1 MKSLINKILD
11 YQIKNN
17 CIKKSEKTTYEYAYT
32 ILIEEC
38 INIVIA
44 FTIAIAFGNTML
56 VFFFLCSYIPLR
68 RFAGGYHADDGFICG
83 IVSSILIIILCL
95 LSKLGVDNLIQ
106 KGKYMILI
114 ICQVCIFT
122 LAPVDTANKRL
133 DEYER
138 QKNRKIVAKILIVQ
152 MISVFVGAIGNSDFL
167 LGGIIYSHIVLNC
180 MLLIGI
186 YKNYIHRQE
195 GNLNNE

>member
-1 MKSLINKILD
+1 MKSLINEILD

-17 CIKKSEKTTYEYAYT
+17 CMKKSEKTTYEYAYT

-38 INIVIA
+38 INI
-44 FTIAIAFGNTML
+44 AIAFIIAIVFRNTML
-56 VFFFLCSYIPLR
+56 VFCFLCSYIPLR
-68 RFAGGYHADDGFICG
+68 RFAGGYHADDGFLCG
-83 IVSSILIIILCL
+83 IVSAILIIILCL
-95 LSKLGVDNLIQ
+95 LSKSGVDNLIQ
-106 KGKYMILI
+106 NSKYIILI

-133 DEYER
+133 DEYEK

-152 MISVFVGAIGNSDFL
+152 MLSVFVGAVWNSDCL

-195 GNLNNE
+195 GKLNNE